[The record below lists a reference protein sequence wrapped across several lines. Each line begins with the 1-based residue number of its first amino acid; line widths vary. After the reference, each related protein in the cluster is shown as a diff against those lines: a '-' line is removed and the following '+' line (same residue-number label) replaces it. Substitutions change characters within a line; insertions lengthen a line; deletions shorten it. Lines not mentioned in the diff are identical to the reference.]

1 MLMKKILL
9 SLSAMAC
16 VIATPAGSAEIEGVV
31 FPERLNVGEQSLT
44 LQGCGAREAFLFD
57 LYVAALY
64 LPHAGL
70 SRTAILDSGTAKAVQ
85 LNILYDDLPD
95 DVPESWADPLDQMVR
110 EDLENTIREVYEKF
124 ESGDAVSI
132 EYTPQTGTKL
142 IVNGQTRREMAG
154 DSILRPL
161 LRLWIGENAVSSN
174 LRRLMLSG
182 SCG

>member
-1 MLMKKILL
+1 MLMKRVVLG
-9 SLSAMAC
+9 LSAMAF
-16 VIATPAGSAEIEGVV
+16 VVATPAGSAEIEGVV
-31 FPERLNVGEQSLT
+31 FPERHDAGDQMLT

-64 LPHAGL
+64 LPREGL
-70 SRTAILDSGTAKAVQ
+70 SRAAILDSGTPKVVR

-95 DVPESWADPLDQMVR
+95 EVPESWAEPLDRMVR
-110 EDLENTIREVYEKF
+110 EDLEQTIRKVYENF

-142 IVNGQTRREMAG
+142 VVNGQTRREQAG
-154 DSILRPL
+154 DRILRPL

-174 LRRLMLSG
+174 LRRLLLSG